1 MRSSRVIGPS
11 GADVSV
17 AAAAGAAGIGALSA
31 GVLVERFSAR
41 ALLNVQAV
49 LFIVVALISY
59 RFVRRPLR
67 AGGQTEVR

>member
-1 MRSSRVIGPS
+1 MTTI
-11 GADVSV
+11 A
-17 AAAAGAAGIGALSA
+17 GALSA
-31 GVLVERFSAR
+31 GALVEHFSAR